1 MIIRDVEILV
11 NFLQVSCPKC
21 GATWGIQTRGGEIKN
36 IPIPKLLCNN
46 CTKNIEIK
54 ENLEN
59 EREESKG
66 IHQSI

>member
-1 MIIRDVEILV
+1 MIIRDVQILV

-21 GATWGIQTRGGEIKN
+21 GVTWGIQTKDGGIEN

-46 CTKNIEIK
+46 CTKHIEIK

-59 EREESKG
+59 EREESKR
-66 IHQSI
+66 IYPSK